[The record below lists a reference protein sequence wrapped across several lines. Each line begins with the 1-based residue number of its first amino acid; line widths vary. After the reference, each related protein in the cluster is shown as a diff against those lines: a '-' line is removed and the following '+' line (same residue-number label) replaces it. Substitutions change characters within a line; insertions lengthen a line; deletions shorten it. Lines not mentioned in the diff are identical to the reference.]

1 DCLKIVGIVISIA
14 LFSLQL
20 GLLALLLIPLI
31 SVITRNFQR
40 KLLIAH
46 TQNLKQLGRVN
57 NHISESMKNIFMIKA
72 YSKEEYMEGLY
83 EKRLQDNFTT
93 IERVNFYDSCYAPI
107 IQLIRAAVISA
118 VVLLSFG
125 QQSVLGISLGMVA
138 ASIDLIANLFA
149 PVEALGMELQSIQKG
164 ISGAKR
170 IDEFLGQSEAEEK
183 DRQITAEAICAPEST
198 AAFAFEGVSFSYADA
213 EKPVLSEIT
222 LTIEPGESVTFAGR
236 TGVGKTTLF
245 KLIMGLEKPTQG
257 HITLGGVDVCKI
269 PNDQKRRLLGYVEQ
283 NFSFVEGTV
292 AQQISLDEEG
302 ITREQVEK
310 ALAFVGLL
318 DSVNAMEAGLDT
330 PIKSQDDFSQ
340 GQKQL
345 LAIAR
350 AIVTNPPVLLLD
362 EVTANLDSTTE
373 ENVVRI
379 LGEVGQ
385 KRTILSVS
393 HRLTSLLHCDRVVM
407 LEDGRIR
414 RIGTPTEL
422 ASLRGTN

>member
-1 DCLKIVGIVISIA
+1 IIDRNLIPQNRDGLWNLALLYLLVTVFIGVFDFLKSGVLVIFGQKIVKQIRMEMNGKLQRLGMQYYTKNSAAEITSRFNSDVENVNALFSEGLISMMIDCLKIVGIVISIA
-14 LFSLQL
+14 LFSLRL
-20 GLLALLLIPLI
+20 GLLSLLLIPLI

-170 IDEFLGQSEAEEK
+170 IDEFLGQSEEEQK

-310 ALAFVGLL
+310 ALAFV
-318 DSVNAMEAGLDT
+318 
-330 PIKSQDDFSQ
+330 
-340 GQKQL
+340 
-345 LAIAR
+345 
-350 AIVTNPPVLLLD
+350 
-362 EVTANLDSTTE
+362 
-373 ENVVRI
+373 
-379 LGEVGQ
+379 
-385 KRTILSVS
+385 
-393 HRLTSLLHCDRVVM
+393 
-407 LEDGRIR
+407 
-414 RIGTPTEL
+414 
-422 ASLRGTN
+422 

>member
-1 DCLKIVGIVISIA
+1 
-14 LFSLQL
+14 
-20 GLLALLLIPLI
+20 
-31 SVITRNFQR
+31 NFQR

-57 NHISESMKNIFMIKA
+57 HHISESMKNIFMIKA

-373 ENVVRI
+373 ESVVRI

-393 HRLTSLLHCDRVVM
+393 HRLTSLLHCDRIVM

-422 ASLRGTN
+422 ASLLGTN

>member
-1 DCLKIVGIVISIA
+1 
-14 LFSLQL
+14 
-20 GLLALLLIPLI
+20 
-31 SVITRNFQR
+31 
-40 KLLIAH
+40 
-46 TQNLKQLGRVN
+46 
-57 NHISESMKNIFMIKA
+57 FMINA

-118 VVLLSFG
+118 VVLLSSG